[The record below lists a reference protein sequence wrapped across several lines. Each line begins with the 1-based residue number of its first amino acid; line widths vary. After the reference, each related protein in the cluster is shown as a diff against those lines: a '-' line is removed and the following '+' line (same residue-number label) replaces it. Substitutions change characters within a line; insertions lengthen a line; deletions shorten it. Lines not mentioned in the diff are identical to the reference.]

1 MRNLVSSLL
10 LGLYG
15 AVPWVLARIC
25 DWLAVQGREGLR
37 EQCILRI
44 THDLMWREQ
53 IVEDVVDLREVTKKM
68 LRLKEFE
75 SSAAIT
81 GGNM

>member
-1 MRNLVSSLL
+1 MAHVLKDKE
-10 LGLYG
+10 G
-15 AVPWVLARIC
+15 VPSVRKREKC
-25 DWLAVQGREGLR
+25 SFQMKLAVQGREGFR

>member
-25 DWLAVQGREGLR
+25 DWLAVQGREEGSQLKGQQHPFVKGPGKGR
-37 EQCILRI
+37 AKGVEQHRGEGFISL
-44 THDLMWREQ
+44 H
-53 IVEDVVDLREVTKKM
+53 
-68 LRLKEFE
+68 
-75 SSAAIT
+75 
-81 GGNM
+81 